1 VGRLNAMLLVLVI
14 FCALGVITS
23 QHRARKLFNDLDNEQ
38 VATKKLGEEF
48 SQLQLE
54 QSTWG
59 THKRVEAI
67 ASHDLHM
74 RLPDSSSTVIIAP
87 AGSIVRPEAAKP
99 GAKP

>member
-1 VGRLNAMLLVLVI
+1 MILVLVI
-14 FCALGVITS
+14 ACALGVITS
-23 QHRARKLFNDLDNEQ
+23 QHRARKLFNDLDTEQ
-38 VATKKLGEEF
+38 AAAKKLGEEY

-74 RLPDSSSTVIIAP
+74 RLPDPSNTVIIAP
-87 AGSIVRPEAAKP
+87 AGSLERREAAR
-99 GAKP
+99 AKDRP

>member
-1 VGRLNAMLLVLVI
+1 MLLVLVI
-14 FCALGVITS
+14 ACALGVITS
-23 QHRARKLFNDLDNEQ
+23 QHRARRLFSELDAEQ
-38 VATKKLGEEF
+38 SATKKLGEEY

-74 RLPDSSSTVIIAP
+74 RLPDPATTVIIAP
-87 AGSIVRPEAAKP
+87 AGSIVRPESPKAEAKR
-99 GAKP
+99 